1 MREEKNLDELIR
13 KIAKTSIEQLSGKKT
28 DYEENEELTNKSN
41 SDYKEKETKIEQKEV
56 QSLNKSIDDKNKYS
70 EETRENV
77 EKAFEHYDKCSDEDT
92 QSYLFNNIFAPAQ
105 DLLYKVMIDNFK
117 QIFANNDESKLKKK
131 EIKKVVV
138 EGLKEYFKIARPKIN
153 EIIREIKDEEE
164 QYDILTQYYD
174 SELTISGQEN
184 EQDKQSLKKIIDT
197 ALKDKN
203 YNIGKLKR
211 DLITKKEV
219 YTEILQKNYTK
230 KEAEKLLRN
239 IHPLLIMDYLKEEL
253 DKQGMYIHNAT
264 KFYTQNLDELI
275 EIRNTIILKK
285 DLEKHGLDYKPK
297 EEKK

>member
-1 MREEKNLDELIR
+1 
-13 KIAKTSIEQLSGKKT
+13 
-28 DYEENEELTNKSN
+28 
-41 SDYKEKETKIEQKEV
+41 
-56 QSLNKSIDDKNKYS
+56 
-70 EETRENV
+70 NV